1 MKFRNITV
9 SLVLISVGFFVGTVF
24 AQSWNHSAEKIHGSH
39 SSGSMPVEN
48 GQAAFAAIAEIVR
61 LLENDANT
69 DWQKVNIKAL
79 RNHLVDMNA
88 LTLSAKVE
96 VVSEEQSIRFVATG
110 MGETVRALQS
120 MVPAHARELDKMAQ
134 WSASG
139 RVLKDGAVL
148 TISPVDDRAR
158 SKILGLGFFGLMATG
173 AHHQVHHLAIAS
185 GNPMH

>member
-1 MKFRNITV
+1 
-9 SLVLISVGFFVGTVF
+9 
-24 AQSWNHSAEKIHGSH
+24 
-39 SSGSMPVEN
+39 
-48 GQAAFAAIAEIVR
+48 
-61 LLENDANT
+61 
-69 DWQKVNIKAL
+69 
-79 RNHLVDMNA
+79 
-88 LTLSAKVE
+88 
-96 VVSEEQSIRFVATG
+96 
-110 MGETVRALQS
+110 

-148 TISPVDDRAR
+148 TISPVDDNAR